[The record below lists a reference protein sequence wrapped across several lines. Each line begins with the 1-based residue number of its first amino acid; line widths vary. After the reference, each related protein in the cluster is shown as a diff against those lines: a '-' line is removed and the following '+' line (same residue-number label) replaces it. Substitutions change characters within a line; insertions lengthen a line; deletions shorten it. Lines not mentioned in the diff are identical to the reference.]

1 MLYWQPFVIFI
12 AKSDANC
19 MFTCSEYSR
28 IFLIQCRS
36 FRKRT
41 NYFGE
46 IYLAQNLLAQLRPVD
61 YFNCNFLLR
70 DTVHSKLHQPC
81 RNETKF
87 IISFWM
93 VNLQI
98 ENYRSSRTGLPS
110 SKSLFENIRSHR
122 SNLATRHC
130 QIKFLTP
137 LLRVWFTKTKILP
150 NTSEFGHPF
159 STARTSGQ
167 ILNFSS
173 W

>member
-87 IISFWM
+87 IISSTDRKLSIKSYRSALVQEF
-93 VNLQI
+93 VREYKVPQI
-98 ENYRSSRTGLPS
+98 ESRNP
-110 SKSLFENIRSHR
+110 
-122 SNLATRHC
+122 
-130 QIKFLTP
+130 P
-137 LLRVWFTKTKILP
+137 LP
-150 NTSEFGHPF
+150 NKIFNTS
-159 STARTSGQ
+159 ATSMVHK
-167 ILNFSS
+167 N
-173 W
+173 